1 MERIMTRWIIA
12 AVAAISATL
21 ASFAAPAVEMADIKA
36 RGRLIVATS
45 GNLPPNTFVDERNQ
59 LTGYDIEVCR
69 LIEKAVGIPM
79 TFERLDW
86 KGILPGLQTGRFDL
100 VCSNVNITDERKQV
114 FDYSIPYSRAAV
126 IPLVRSGVERIK
138 NFKDLAGHNVGAIS
152 GGMDGEIPAREIEK
166 QFGSFK
172 SFKGYPGYAE
182 MFADM
187 RAGRLDV
194 IVAPDLA
201 AGDYLKKF
209 PGEAAFAGEA
219 YQVRFV
225 GIPLQKGSAEL
236 KAIVDDTIRKARTDG
251 TLDGLAQKFFGIEHF
266 SKQLIDKVP

>member
-69 LIEKAVGIPM
+69 LIEKAVAIPM

>member
-1 MERIMTRWIIA
+1 MTRWLIA
-12 AVAAISATL
+12 AVTAITTVL
-21 ASFAAPAVEMADIKA
+21 VTFPGFAVEMSEIKA

-59 LTGYDIEVCR
+59 LTGYDVEVCR
-69 LIEKAVGIPM
+69 LIEKAFGMPM

-126 IPLVRSGVERIK
+126 IPLLRKDVAGIK
-138 NFKDLAGHNVGAIS
+138 SFKDLAGRNVGAIS
-152 GGMDGEIPAREIEK
+152 GGNDGEIPAREIEK
-166 QFGSFK
+166 QFGAFK

-194 IVAPDLA
+194 IIAPDLA

-209 PGEAAFAGEA
+209 PGEATFAGEP
-219 YQVRFV
+219 YQIRFV

-236 KAIVDDTIRKARTDG
+236 KTAIDDTIRKARTDG
-251 TLDGLAQKFFGIEHF
+251 TLDRLAQKFFGIENF